1 MNNKNYKFIIILIV
15 FLVFILFLNNKKE
28 NFSNETIHPM
38 NKYFD
43 SVNLIS
49 IPERKERMTKL
60 MNKLGIKANIV
71 DATLVKDIDY
81 EKLYKDNFYTREYYS
96 KKNNRGRIACHLS
109 QIKLLKKFI
118 KSKDKTMFI
127 FEDDLSEN
135 IDENYKE
142 IINKSMKYI
151 PDDWD
156 IVFFGRCFDY
166 CDESLKIYK
175 NLYKTHS
182 PKCRHAYGVTQ
193 KGARKILK
201 YSLPMISNGDEMYA
215 KHIKNG
221 NIIAYG
227 ITPSIFSQN
236 RDEYG
241 STLGNAVPKKS
252 VKNNIFSKEF
262 PPTCIN
268 MLYLSLLK

>member
-142 IINKSMKYI
+142 IINKSMKYT
-151 PDDWD
+151 DDWD
-156 IVFFGRCFDY
+156 IVFLEDV
-166 CDESLKIYK
+166 SIIVM
-175 NLYKTHS
+175 NL
-182 PKCRHAYGVTQ
+182 
-193 KGARKILK
+193 
-201 YSLPMISNGDEMYA
+201 
-215 KHIKNG
+215 
-221 NIIAYG
+221 
-227 ITPSIFSQN
+227 
-236 RDEYG
+236 
-241 STLGNAVPKKS
+241 
-252 VKNNIFSKEF
+252 
-262 PPTCIN
+262 
-268 MLYLSLLK
+268 